1 MMRVFTQM
9 DGSRGVI
16 DDDDG
21 ISSNNDQC
29 HGIVHSVR
37 AVRYHRRRLDALNKE
52 VAEMQDSVSSRS
64 SAIESTLE
72 ASMRKQFK
80 SVLEIQSQFT
90 SAIGAR
96 MGTGL
101 SASTHPKPPRDG
113 VKGDSGAS
121 AGAASLPLESNNS
134 AQEPPVSNSAPQAN
148 SEKSIRTMGSE
159 AAALTRE
166 TLSSATTTVA
176 DSATGLVSL
185 GAQELAS
192 NFGLMADGARLGL
205 TGVAQG
211 LKILTLGEGK
221 SSSAYVTF
229 KSKVAVTDCRQVLLG
244 KEAFKINV
252 HTAPDPRDLIWENA
266 SVTETEGN
274 TRNFVV
280 SIVLGVFGPILFIAA
295 LTFLAG
301 LKNLSSIDQLDGLKW
316 LQRYTSTDD
325 DKYSET
331 SIEYVFVTE
340 QLPVLLQVGLVALLP
355 VILTAITHLYERAKS
370 QSEVQ
375 RRVLSRYFGFQLVQI
390 YATLVSGSLTSTLNA
405 VLQEPTCI
413 FFFLGSAIP
422 GVAVYFS
429 QLIIIKTLLGLP
441 LELSRVWPLIRL
453 TWFQYFQLDIASS
466 RFARQVKDDTA
477 TFDEG
482 SIYPNFLLVITVCFA
497 YATIVPFICVI
508 GFGYFVMAYCVYK
521 HQLLFVFIPKFETG
535 GTFFTTLM
543 GYTLTGINFANITF
557 VGYLGIKNGWSQAAL
572 VFCLLPLV
580 EGYRYYAEKAYG
592 ARVAVLSRE
601 AAVEID
607 QRYVAPSLPLEAGTG
622 GGGDPDS
629 EDVVP
634 PWVAFDEKLYRQPAL
649 DTEPLKPMRPA
660 REHQWNRRP
669 EASQRR
675 NPVLGSGAA
684 SSERSPESMVNS
696 DE

>member
-1 MMRVFTQM
+1 M
-9 DGSRGVI
+9 DGNRGVI

-21 ISSNNDQC
+21 IASNNERC
-29 HGIVHSVR
+29 HGVMHSVL
-37 AVRYHRRRLDALNKE
+37 AVRYHRRRLHALNQE
-52 VAEMQDSVSSRS
+52 VAELQNSVTTRS
-64 SAIESTLE
+64 SAIESSLE

-80 SVLEIQSQFT
+80 SVLEFQSQVS

-96 MGTGL
+96 VGTGL
-101 SASTHPKPPRDG
+101 SAPNYGKSSDNGNKAAADVTAG
-113 VKGDSGAS
+113 EAS
-121 AGAASLPLESNNS
+121 KTGLPMETNDS
-134 AQEPPVSNSAPQAN
+134 AQKKPQDSNTAPQPN
-148 SEKSIRTMGSE
+148 SEKNVRTTGSE
-159 AAALTRE
+159 AAALARE

-176 DSATGLVSL
+176 DSASGLVSL

-192 NFGLMADGARLGL
+192 NFGLMADGGRLGL

-244 KEAFKINV
+244 KEAFEITV

-274 TRNFVV
+274 IRNFVV
-280 SIVLGVFGPILFIAA
+280 SIVLGVFGPLLFIAA

-301 LKNLSSIDQLDGLKW
+301 LKNLSSIDQLDGLQW

-331 SIEYVFVTE
+331 SIEYVFITE

-355 VILTAITHLYERAKS
+355 VIFTAITLLYERAKS

-405 VLQEPTCI
+405 VLKEPTCI

-441 LELSRVWPLIRL
+441 LELSRVWPLFRL
-453 TWFQYFQLDIASS
+453 TWFQYFQLDKASS
-466 RFARQVKDDTA
+466 RIARQVKDDAA

-557 VGYLGIKNGWSQAAL
+557 VGYLGIKNGWSQAAI

-580 EGYRYYAEKAYG
+580 EGYRYYAGKAYG

-607 QRYVAPSLPLEAGTG
+607 QRYVSPSVSLEAGSG
-622 GGGDPDS
+622 GGGAPGG
-629 EDVVP
+629 EDCTP
-634 PWVAFDEKLYRQPAL
+634 PWTAFDEKLYRQPAL

-669 EASQRR
+669 ETSQRQEPASE
-675 NPVLGSGAA
+675 NGGAN
-684 SSERSPESMVNS
+684 SERSTEPVANPE
-696 DE
+696 D